1 MHLNIRN
8 GTSKFII
15 FRFSIIKK
23 SERIYLDN
31 PIKGLNIFTNLS
43 LSLSLSLSLPPS
55 LLSLPPS
62 VPLSLSLFLSFY
74 LSLSLFGLYALQI

>member
-1 MHLNIRN
+1 MYLNIRN

-43 LSLSLSLSLPPS
+43 LSLPPS

-62 VPLSLSLFLSFY
+62 VPLSLSLSLF
-74 LSLSLFGLYALQI
+74 LSLFGLYALQI